1 MFGNG
6 TQKAELPLII
16 VCDDKDMVNANYLI
30 QLIGQKD
37 DIEDSVVGIV
47 DGSVSAAIFT
57 PKDYKDNRPQLP
69 SNQYILFIGQS
80 SVAKEQ
86 SKTIPDLF
94 SKLGMH
100 YGWLGKRAVLYVDNT
115 SEEWPWPEDKKEH
128 YTDFLQF
135 SKERG
140 MNHSDALAKFED
152 NAVDEKSPIKETLK
166 LVGRYAKVAFDF
178 GQAES
183 EIKAQQYRTLI
194 KVFYEDGLR
203 TFMEG

>member
-6 TQKAELPLII
+6 PQKTELPLII
-16 VCDDKDMVNANYLI
+16 VCDDKDMAYANYLI

-37 DIEDSVVGIV
+37 DSGDSIVGIE
-47 DGSVSAAIFT
+47 DGSVSAAIYT
-57 PKDYKDNRPQLP
+57 TKNYKDNLPQIP
-69 SNQYILFIGQS
+69 STQHILFIGQS

-100 YGWLGKRAVLYVDNT
+100 YGWLGKRAILYVDNA
-115 SEEWPWPEDKKEH
+115 SEEWPWTVDKKEH
-128 YTDFLQF
+128 YTEFLQF
-135 SKERG
+135 SKDRG
-140 MNHSDALAKFED
+140 MNHRDALAKFED
-152 NAVDEKSPIKETLK
+152 NAVDENSPIKETLK